1 MLHCNGNYCNTNLD
15 NWQKYRLMSW
25 VLSCHNA
32 KRDFYRLIFSTALNQ
47 NWSKNFHRIFWEA
60 QTLSLML
67 DELITYRVRQQV
79 MRFSHDFCKILAIV
93 CSPGWLID
101 ASWFQNAKK
110 YFFAKKIYKL
120 RNINKIETVYFLM
133 NLWWETHSYRKTKSY
148 HLWFFPCLAFIF
160 KAHFTPTRP
169 CTLKIIMAAYN
180 FDYFDSG

>member
-1 MLHCNGNYCNTNLD
+1 MVTFYCQHSKSEIWMIFMISLILHSFMLHCNGNYCNTNLD

-110 YFFAKKIYKL
+110 YFFAKRFTNWGISTKLKRSISWWIYGEKL
-120 RNINKIETVYFLM
+120 ILIEKVNHITCGFSHV
-133 NLWWETHSYRKTKSY
+133 
-148 HLWFFPCLAFIF
+148 
-160 KAHFTPTRP
+160 
-169 CTLKIIMAAYN
+169 
-180 FDYFDSG
+180 

>member
-1 MLHCNGNYCNTNLD
+1 MKIGAKTCIEFLRSTDFVFNVGWANHVQGSTTGYAVFAWLLQNSSNCLQFQVTYWCFMISKC
-15 NWQKYRLMSW
+15 QK
-25 VLSCHNA
+25 
-32 KRDFYRLIFSTALNQ
+32 IFL
-47 NWSKNFHRIFWEA
+47 
-60 QTLSLML
+60 
-67 DELITYRVRQQV
+67 
-79 MRFSHDFCKILAIV
+79 C
-93 CSPGWLID
+93 
-101 ASWFQNAKK
+101 
-110 YFFAKKIYKL
+110 KKIYKL